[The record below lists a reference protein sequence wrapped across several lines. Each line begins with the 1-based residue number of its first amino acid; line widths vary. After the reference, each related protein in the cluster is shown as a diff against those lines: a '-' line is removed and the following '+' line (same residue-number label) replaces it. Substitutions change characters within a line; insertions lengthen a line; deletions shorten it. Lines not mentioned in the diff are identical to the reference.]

1 MKNRYKLL
9 ILFFGLFVAAC
20 DNDPD
25 PVTVTVTPPATYS
38 FDRGGQTTVSYSGQS
53 SRLEMAGELS
63 VWLNTPIKSKDELD
77 NMFNN
82 GTGFGN
88 PGLAMSGKKLGNKT
102 ASSSQASAT
111 VKPQFDALIEDVALN
126 VFPNVMNDASAGN
139 PGTYTDPG
147 GRTVIINS
155 KGHEINQLFTKGLMG
170 ALVCDQ
176 IIWGYLSNGKLDAG
190 TNRADNDAE
199 TLVEGQNYTTM
210 EHYWDEGFGYIY
222 GLDTDISNSTIEGQD
237 VLVSKYLKKVDE
249 SSLPGIGQKIY
260 DAFKLGRAAIV
271 AGAYDVR
278 DEQAEIVKTEL
289 SKIIGRKAADY
300 LKSGADKIESGTWAD
315 AHHALSEGW
324 GFILSLQF
332 TKNPDTGAPYFS
344 NAEVNS
350 MLSDIDDFWNVTP
363 ANLRS
368 IASNIE
374 TTFGF

>member
-176 IIWGYLSNGKLDAG
+176 IIWGYLSTGKLDAG

-199 TLVEGQNYTTM
+199 TLVEGKNYTTM

-260 DAFKLGRAAIV
+260 DAFKLGIAAIV

-289 SKIIGRKAADY
+289 SKIIG
-300 LKSGADKIESGTWAD
+300 
-315 AHHALSEGW
+315 
-324 GFILSLQF
+324 
-332 TKNPDTGAPYFS
+332 
-344 NAEVNS
+344 
-350 MLSDIDDFWNVTP
+350 
-363 ANLRS
+363 
-368 IASNIE
+368 
-374 TTFGF
+374 